1 MAPSAQ
7 VSVVP
12 AHQTTVDSVA
22 RGIALAMAS
31 SDVRT
36 RLLDD
41 FRDSPFPAHA
51 LELRSYLSGTQGSVI
66 ARDAARALN
75 MSEPAFLKLVAA
87 LPSMEFKM
95 ERALDRVQWTGTAN
109 VVVYG
114 SAVNGVARI

>member
-1 MAPSAQ
+1 
-7 VSVVP
+7 
-12 AHQTTVDSVA
+12 
-22 RGIALAMAS
+22 
-31 SDVRT
+31 
-36 RLLDD
+36 
-41 FRDSPFPAHA
+41 
-51 LELRSYLSGTQGSVI
+51 LRSYLSGTQGSVI

-75 MSEPAFLKLVAA
+75 MSEPAFLELVAA